1 MKSPR
6 EVIEAHY
13 AAGDRGDLPG
23 MLADFAPDIVWT
35 EAAGFPIGGTYF
47 GIDAVRDNVFIGL
60 AKDWDGWTVA
70 VDELVVDGDTVV
82 ALGTYTGVN
91 RATGRAVSSRVSHI
105 WRVRDGKAVKFEQ
118 ITDTAEVLDA
128 MR

>member
-13 AAGDRGDLPG
+13 AAGERGDLPG
-23 MLADFAPDIVWT
+23 MMADFASDIVWT
-35 EAAGFPIGGTYF
+35 EAAGFPVAGTYV
-47 GIDAVRDNVFIGL
+47 GVDSVRDNVFIAL
-60 AKDWDGWTVA
+60 AKEWDGWAVA
-70 VDELVVDGDTVV
+70 IDELVVDGETVV
-82 ALGTYTGVN
+82 GLGTYTGTN
-91 RATGRAVSSRVSHI
+91 KATGKSMSTRVSHV

>member
-23 MLADFAPDIVWT
+23 MLADFDPDIVWT
-35 EAAGFPIGGTYF
+35 EAAGFPIGGTYI
-47 GIDAVRDNVFIGL
+47 GVDSVRDNVFIGL
-60 AKDWDGWTVA
+60 AKDWDGWGVA
-70 VDELVVDGDTVV
+70 IDELIVDGETVV
-82 ALGTYTGVN
+82 GLGTYTGVN
-91 RATGRAVSSRVSHI
+91 KATGKAVSTRVSHVWRVREGRAVR
-105 WRVRDGKAVKFEQ
+105 FEQ

>member
-6 EVIEAHY
+6 EVIESHY
-13 AAGDRGDLPG
+13 AAGERGDLPG
-23 MLADFAPDIVWT
+23 MMADFATDIVWT
-35 EAAGFPIGGTYF
+35 EAAGFPLAGTYV
-47 GIDAVRDNVFIGL
+47 GADSVRDNVFIAL
-60 AKDWDGWTVA
+60 AKDWDGWAVAIDELA
-70 VDELVVDGDTVV
+70 VDGETVV
-82 ALGTYTGVN
+82 GLGTYTGTN
-91 RATGRAVSSRVSHI
+91 KSTGKSLSTRVAHV

>member
-13 AAGDRGDLPG
+13 QAGERGDLPG
-23 MLADFAPDIVWT
+23 MMADFAADIVWT
-35 EAAGFPIGGTYF
+35 EAAGFPIGGTYV
-47 GIDAVRDNVFIGL
+47 GLDSVRDGVFIPL
-60 AKDWDGWTVA
+60 AKDWDGWAVA
-70 VDELVVDGDTVV
+70 IDELVVSGDTVV
-82 ALGTYTGVN
+82 GLGTYTGTN
-91 RATGRAVSSRVSHI
+91 KATGKAVATRVAHV

-128 MR
+128 MH